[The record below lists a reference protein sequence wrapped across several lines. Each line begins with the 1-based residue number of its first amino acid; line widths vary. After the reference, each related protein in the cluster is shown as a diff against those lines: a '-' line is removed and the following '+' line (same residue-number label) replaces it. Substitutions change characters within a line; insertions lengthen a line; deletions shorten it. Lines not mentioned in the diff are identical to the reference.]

1 MDRMK
6 AQWEKLWQI
15 LSEPKTYATYTEA
28 IQVTWTILK
37 ETGLL
42 AWLGIC
48 LFLVIFEWF
57 WKTAIASGRNF
68 RNWFNNLEGSSD
80 QIASETGKALLSAGR
95 NSLDFT
101 ITTAKAQLGMPVE
114 AGKKAGK

>member
-15 LSEPKTYATYTEA
+15 LSEPKTYVTYTEA

-48 LFLVIFEWF
+48 LCLVVFEWF

-80 QIASETGKALLSAGR
+80 QIASETGKALLSAGK

-101 ITTAKAQLGMPVE
+101 ISTAKAQLGMPVE
-114 AGKKAGK
+114 AGQKEGK

>member
-1 MDRMK
+1 MDRIK
-6 AQWEKLWQI
+6 TQWGKLWQI
-15 LSEPKTYATYTEA
+15 ISQPKTYTTYKEA
-28 IQVTWTILK
+28 GQVTWAILQ

-48 LFLVIFEWF
+48 LLLVMLEWF
-57 WKTAIASGRNF
+57 WKTAIGSGRNF

-80 QIASETGKALLSAGR
+80 QIASETGKALLSAGK

-101 ITTAKAQLGMPVE
+101 INTAKSQLGLPIDKE
-114 AGKKAGK
+114 K

>member
-1 MDRMK
+1 MNRIK

-15 LSEPKTYATYTEA
+15 LSQPKTYATYKEA
-28 IQVTWTILK
+28 GQVTWAILK
-37 ETGLL
+37 ETGVL

-48 LFLVIFEWF
+48 LLLVVFEWF
-57 WKTAIASGRNF
+57 WKTAIGSGRNF

-80 QIASETGKALLSAGR
+80 QIASETGKALLSAGK

-101 ITTAKAQLGMPVE
+101 INAAKAQLGLPVDKE
-114 AGKKAGK
+114 K